1 MANIIKIKRG
11 LSSNINNTTLEQGE
25 LAITTDTQDLY
36 IGTDSGNKKVGGGPK
51 NILDGNAIGS
61 ARTIGAKDSEGQP
74 LGEYAWAEGKGTVAS
89 GYRSHAE
96 GYETIASE
104 SASHAEGVGA
114 IASGFVSHAEGNGT
128 KASSDYSHAEGN
140 LTEASSPNSHAEG
153 DNTTASGTSSH
164 AEGLG
169 TTAQGNNQHVQG
181 KYNIA
186 DTTSAHIVG
195 NGSRYSNKSNAHTL
209 DWSGN
214 AWFAGD
220 VYTGSTSGT
229 NKDAGSK
236 VLATKEYVDSKT
248 SANYTYDKVV
258 YVLPPSEVTTTT
270 GKTAFTQDSEART
283 FTAVGA
289 INGEDPVTYENVITL
304 TADVKNILIYSVG
317 SLIGDV
323 GPADQIAQIS
333 ITDASGTT
341 SQILNTRGCSENLI
355 NTGPLT
361 SGSKLTL
368 TYTSGTYEPSNA
380 QQVFTLEYYT
390 ETVTDA
396 SLQDFISSK
405 VTHESTDR
413 RQMDMI
419 LQKNIDAQYS
429 DLQTQIFDLQGHVIE
444 NMLDAVTFRLSNLDN
459 KSEFRFFGPSDS
471 GVTHL
476 GLSFEDVSLT
486 SGDKFEMS
494 ATFQTASSGCTFEI
508 TESTSVKVKLTGDD
522 VTNGVLSPVA
532 NKVYEI
538 AFYWNG
544 LFMSGVVRGVEH
556 QAAVDTRNKITI
568 GNRIRTT
575 PGPELYVFSD
585 EGCTNLIGTVAQ
597 GEDLEFAINGNLI
610 YAGYKNTESPS
621 IAVSGTYSGC
631 TTTPISNSTYSALK
645 IEITTSP
652 ASINFKQ
659 E

>member
-1 MANIIKIKRG
+1 MANTIKIKRG
-11 LSSNINNTTLEQGE
+11 LSSNIDNTTLAQGE
-25 LAITTDTQDLY
+25 LAITTDTNELY
-36 IGTDSGNKKVGGGPK
+36 VGTDSGNKKVESGPK
-51 NILDGNAIGS
+51 NILDGKAIGS
-61 ARTIGAKDSEGQP
+61 ARTIGAKDSEGQL
-74 LGEYAWAEGKGTVAS
+74 LGEYAWAEGQDTIAS
-89 GYRSHAE
+89 GLRSHAE
-96 GYETIASE
+96 GWNTRASNDD
-104 SASHAEGVGA
+104 SHAEGHNTV
-114 IASGFVSHAEGNGT
+114 ASMY
-128 KASSDYSHAEGN
+128 YSHAEGLN
-140 LTEASSPNSHAEG
+140 TAAAGYCSHAEG
-153 DNTTASGTSSH
+153 RNTTASGNT
-164 AEGLG
+164 
-169 TTAQGNNQHVQG
+169 QHVQG
-181 KYNIA
+181 KYNVR
-186 DTTSAHIVG
+186 DTTLAHIVG
-195 NGSRYSNKSNAHTL
+195 NGKSDSNKSNAHTL
-209 DWSGN
+209 DWQGN

-283 FTAVGA
+283 FTAIGA
-289 INGEDPVTYENVITL
+289 ITGEDPVTYENVITL

-317 SLIGDV
+317 SLIGDM

-396 SLQDFISSK
+396 SLQDFISSR

-444 NMLDAVTFRLSNLDN
+444 NMLDTVIFRLSNLDN
-459 KSEFRFFGPSDS
+459 KSEFRFFGPSNS
-471 GVTHL
+471 GVTDL

-494 ATFQTASSGCTFEI
+494 ATFQTASSGCTFGI

-544 LFMSGVVRGVEH
+544 FFMSGVVRGVEH
-556 QAAVDTRNKITI
+556 QAVDTRNKITI
-568 GNRIRTT
+568 TNTT
-575 PGPELYVFSD
+575 KSDFDNDLYVFSD
-585 EGCTNLIGTVAQ
+585 EGCTNIIGTIAGW
-597 GEDLEFAINGNLI
+597 GESQEFAVDGNLI
-610 YAGYKNTESPS
+610 YAGYKKTD
-621 IAVSGTYSGC
+621 ASGISASSSSGC
-631 TTTPISNSTYSALK
+631 TPTLISNSTYHAYK

-652 ASINFKQ
+652 ASIDLKLK
-659 E
+659 

>member
-1 MANIIKIKRG
+1 MNDDYKLKARYTKILTEKDLANKFSSNTQFKSKYKALSTSTLYNLLETLVSNNYISYNYLQNVLPNHYSIENSSKTEFILSDYPFTSYFVSYGRYVTLESTSSVNLTMKKTSSDTNVLDLEYPSNKTFILYMFRTKRYNANRDTEGTIFYYFTDEHNPIVDGKCIIISNNKSSG
-11 LSSNINNTTLEQGE
+11 LSKAVGE
-25 LAITTDTQDLY
+25 LPSSEDR
-36 IGTDSGNKKVGGGPK
+36 TDSF
-51 NILDGNAIGS
+51 LD
-61 ARTIGAKDSEGQP
+61 P
-74 LGEYAWAEGKGTVAS
+74 
-89 GYRSHAE
+89 HANNLV
-96 GYETIASE
+96 YKSDNL
-104 SASHAEGVGA
+104 
-114 IASGFVSHAEGNGT
+114 VS
-128 KASSDYSHAEGN
+128 
-140 LTEASSPNSHAEG
+140 
-153 DNTTASGTSSH
+153 
-164 AEGLG
+164 
-169 TTAQGNNQHVQG
+169 
-181 KYNIA
+181 
-186 DTTSAHIVG
+186 
-195 NGSRYSNKSNAHTL
+195 
-209 DWSGN
+209 
-214 AWFAGD
+214 
-220 VYTGSTSGT
+220 
-229 NKDAGSK
+229 
-236 VLATKEYVDSKT
+236 
-248 SANYTYDKVV
+248 YDKVV
-258 YVLPPSEVTTTT
+258 YVMPPSEITTTT
-270 GKTAFTQDSEART
+270 GTTAFTQDSEART

-317 SLIGDV
+317 SLIGDM

-333 ITDASGTT
+333 ITDISGTT

-429 DLQTQIFDLQGHVIE
+429 DLQTQIFDLQGHVTE
-444 NMLDAVTFRLSNLDN
+444 NILATVIYRLSNLDN
-459 KSEFRFFGPSDS
+459 KSEFRFFGPSNS
-471 GVTHL
+471 GVANL

-494 ATFQTASSGCTFEI
+494 ATFQTASFGCTFKI

-522 VTNGVLSPVA
+522 VTNGVLSPVG

-556 QAAVDTRNKITI
+556 EAAITPRSEISI
-568 GNRIRTT
+568 GNGTKTT
-575 PGPELYVFSD
+575 DGAPLYVFSD
-585 EGCTNLIGTVAQ
+585 EECTDIIGRVETSSVPEDFLI
-597 GEDLEFAINGNLI
+597 DGNLVCVGYEKKYSTGI
-610 YAGYKNTESPS
+610 KVAGTS
-621 IAVSGTYSGC
+621 ASGC
-631 TTTPISNSTYSALK
+631 TATPISNSTYNALR
-645 IEITTSP
+645 IVITSSP
-652 ASINFKQ
+652 ASIVLKAV
-659 E
+659 

>member
-11 LSSNINNTTLEQGE
+11 LSSNISNATLEQGE

-36 IGTDSGNKKVGGGPK
+36 VGTDSGNKKVESGPK

-61 ARTIGAKDSEGQP
+61 ARTIGAKDSEGQS
-74 LGEYAWAEGKGTVAS
+74 LGEYAWAEGKGTTAS
-89 GYRSHAE
+89 GKWSHAE
-96 GYETIASE
+96 GYSTIASE
-104 SASHAEGVGA
+104 SASHAEGVGT

-128 KASSDYSHAEGN
+128 KASCDYSHAEGN
-140 LTEASSPNSHAEG
+140 LTEASG
-153 DNTTASGTSSH
+153 DSSH
-164 AEGLG
+164 AEGLE
-169 TTAQGNNQHVQG
+169 TKAQGNNQHVQG
-181 KYNIA
+181 KYNIS

-195 NGSRYSNKSNAHTL
+195 NGSSYSNKSNAHTL
-209 DWSGN
+209 DWNGN

-283 FTAVGA
+283 FTAIGA
-289 INGEDPVTYENVITL
+289 ITGEDPVTYENVITL

-317 SLIGDV
+317 SLIGDM

-444 NMLDAVTFRLSNLDN
+444 NMLDAVIYRLSNLDN
-459 KSEFRFFGPSDS
+459 KSEFRFFGPSNS
-471 GVTHL
+471 GVIDL

-494 ATFQTASSGCTFEI
+494 ATFKTASSGCGFSLIETDSI
-508 TESTSVKVKLTGDD
+508 KVKLTGDD
-522 VTNGVLSPVA
+522 VTNGVLNPVA
-532 NKVYEI
+532 SKVYDL

-544 LFMSGVVRGVEH
+544 LFMNCIVRGVEH
-556 QAAVDTRNKITI
+556 QAAKVQNKITI
-568 GNRIRTT
+568 TNSMAQDFS
-575 PGPELYVFSD
+575 PLLYTWSD
-585 EGCTNLIGTVAQ
+585 ESLSNQLATIEKGKSQ
-597 GEDLEFAINGNLI
+597 EFTLDGNTI
-610 YAGYKNTESPS
+610 YAGFTAKYGTYLDGTASGCVLTKLTGAS
-621 IAVSGTYSGC
+621 IADYDVY
-631 TTTPISNSTYSALK
+631 K
-645 IEITTSP
+645 IEITNSP
-652 ASINFKQ
+652 ASCSLKGRL
-659 E
+659 

>member
-1 MANIIKIKRG
+1 MNDDYKLKAYYTKILTAKDLADRFSSDIQFKSKYKALSTSTLYNLLETLVSNNYISYNYLQNVLPNHYSIENSSETEFILSDYPFTSSFTYFDSYGRYVTLESTSSVNLTMKKTSSDTNVLDLEYPSNKTFILYTFGTKRYNANRDTEGTIFYYFTDEHNPIVDGKCIIISNNKSSG
-11 LSSNINNTTLEQGE
+11 LSKAVGE
-25 LAITTDTQDLY
+25 LPSSEDR
-36 IGTDSGNKKVGGGPK
+36 TDSF
-51 NILDGNAIGS
+51 LD
-61 ARTIGAKDSEGQP
+61 P
-74 LGEYAWAEGKGTVAS
+74 
-89 GYRSHAE
+89 HANNLV
-96 GYETIASE
+96 YKSDNL
-104 SASHAEGVGA
+104 
-114 IASGFVSHAEGNGT
+114 VS
-128 KASSDYSHAEGN
+128 
-140 LTEASSPNSHAEG
+140 
-153 DNTTASGTSSH
+153 
-164 AEGLG
+164 
-169 TTAQGNNQHVQG
+169 
-181 KYNIA
+181 
-186 DTTSAHIVG
+186 
-195 NGSRYSNKSNAHTL
+195 
-209 DWSGN
+209 
-214 AWFAGD
+214 
-220 VYTGSTSGT
+220 
-229 NKDAGSK
+229 
-236 VLATKEYVDSKT
+236 
-248 SANYTYDKVV
+248 YDKVV
-258 YVLPPSEVTTTT
+258 YVMPPSEITTTIGT
-270 GKTAFTQDSEART
+270 TAFTQDSEART

-333 ITDASGTT
+333 ITDISGTT

-444 NMLDAVTFRLSNLDN
+444 NMLDAVIFRLSNLDN
-459 KSEFRFFGPSDS
+459 KSEFRFFGPSNS
-471 GVTHL
+471 GVTDL

-556 QAAVDTRNKITI
+556 EAVDTRKKITI
-568 GNRIRTT
+568 TNMTKT
-575 PGPELYVFSD
+575 DFSPDLYVFSD
-585 EGCTNLIGTVAQ
+585 EGCTNIIGT
-597 GEDLEFAINGNLI
+597 LEAWGAHKNL
-610 YAGYKNTESPS
+610 
-621 IAVSGTYSGC
+621 
-631 TTTPISNSTYSALK
+631 
-645 IEITTSP
+645 
-652 ASINFKQ
+652 Q
-659 E
+659 

>member
-1 MANIIKIKRG
+1 MANTIKIKRG
-11 LSSNINNTTLEQGE
+11 LSSDISNVTLEQGE
-25 LAITTDTQDLY
+25 LAITTDTNELY
-36 IGTDSGNKKVGGGPK
+36 VGKENGNTKLNGPSIK
-51 NILDGNAIGS
+51 NIIDG
-61 ARTIGAKDSEGQP
+61 Q
-74 LGEYAWAEGKGTVAS
+74 AEGSIRSINSAAKIGDHAFAEGYNTTAS
-89 GYRSHAE
+89 GTMSHAE
-96 GYETIASE
+96 GSSTIASGII
-104 SASHAEGVGA
+104 SHAEGFGT
-114 IASGFVSHAEGNGT
+114 IASG
-128 KASSDYSHAEGN
+128 DYSHAEGEK
-140 LTEASSPNSHAEG
+140 TIASKYCSHAEG
-153 DNTTASGTSSH
+153 NETEASGTFSH
-164 AEGLG
+164 AEGYG
-169 TTAQGNNQHVQG
+169 TKASSMGSHTEGRKTIASGENQHVQG
-181 KYNIA
+181 KYNIE
-186 DTTSAHIVG
+186 DSRYLAHIIG
-195 NGSRYSNKSNAHTL
+195 NGTAEDERSNAHTVAW
-209 DWSGN
+209 DGT

-229 NKDAGSK
+229 NKDEGSK

-258 YVLPPSEVTTTT
+258 YVLPSSEVTTTT

-283 FTAVGA
+283 FTAIGA
-289 INGEDPVTYENVITL
+289 ITGEEPVTYENVITL

-317 SLIGDV
+317 SLIGDM

-341 SQILNTRGCSENLI
+341 SQILNTRGCSVNLI

-429 DLQTQIFDLQGHVIE
+429 DLQTQIFDLQCHVIE
-444 NMLDAVTFRLSNLDN
+444 NMLDAVIYRLSNLDN
-459 KSEFRFFGPSDS
+459 KSEFRFFGPSNS
-471 GVTHL
+471 GVTDL

-556 QAAVDTRNKITI
+556 EAVDTRKKITI
-568 GNRIRTT
+568 TNMTKT
-575 PGPELYVFSD
+575 DFSPDLYVFSD
-585 EGCTNLIGTVAQ
+585 EGCTNIIGTLEAWGGSQ
-597 GEDLEFAINGNLI
+597 EFAVDGNLI
-610 YAGYKNTESPS
+610 YAGYKKTYAAS
-621 IAVSGTYSGC
+621 ILANSSSGC
-631 TTTPISNSTYSALK
+631 TPTLISNSTYHAYK
-645 IEITTSP
+645 IEITSSP
-652 ASINFKQ
+652 ASIDLRGK
-659 E
+659 

>member
-11 LSSNINNTTLEQGE
+11 LSSNISNATLEQGE

-36 IGTDSGNKKVGGGPK
+36 VGTDSGNKKVGGVPK

-61 ARTIGAKDSEGQP
+61 ARTIGAKDSEGHS
-74 LGEYAWAEGKGTVAS
+74 LGEYAWAEGKD
-89 GYRSHAE
+89 
-96 GYETIASE
+96 TIAS
-104 SASHAEGVGA
+104 G
-114 IASGFVSHAEGNGT
+114 
-128 KASSDYSHAEGN
+128 KR
-140 LTEASSPNSHAEG
+140 SHAEG
-153 DNTTASGTSSH
+153 DNTNASGESSH
-164 AEGLG
+164 AEGYHTKALG
-169 TTAQGNNQHVQG
+169 YYSHAEGAYTEVSGSYSHAEGYQIKASGNFQHVQG
-181 KYNIA
+181 KYNIE

-195 NGSRYSNKSNAHTL
+195 NGSISVRSNAHTL
-209 DWSGN
+209 DWNGN

-220 VYTGSTSGT
+220 VYTGSTSGK
-229 NKDAGSK
+229 NKDEGSK
-236 VLATKEYVDSKT
+236 ILATKEYVDSKT

-283 FTAVGA
+283 FTAIGA
-289 INGEDPVTYENVITL
+289 ITGEDPVTYENVITL

-317 SLIGDV
+317 SLIGDM

-390 ETVTDA
+390 NTVTDA

-419 LQKNIDAQYS
+419 LQKAIDAQYS

-444 NMLDAVTFRLSNLDN
+444 NMLDAVIFRLSNLDN
-459 KSEFRFFGPSDS
+459 KSEFRFFGPSNS
-471 GVTHL
+471 GVTDL

-494 ATFQTASSGCTFEI
+494 ATFQTASSGCTFGI

-556 QAAVDTRNKITI
+556 QAVDTRNKITI
-568 GNRIRTT
+568 TNMAKADLGLD
-575 PGPELYVFSD
+575 LYVFSD
-585 EGCTNLIGTVAQ
+585 EGCTNIIGTIAAW
-597 GEDLEFAINGNLI
+597 GESQEFAVDGNLI
-610 YAGYKNTESPS
+610 YAGYKKTD
-621 IAVSGTYSGC
+621 ASGILASSSSGC
-631 TTTPISNSTYSALK
+631 TPTLISNSTYHAYK
-645 IEITTSP
+645 IEITSSP
-652 ASINFKQ
+652 ASIDLSKK
-659 E
+659 